1 METMFKIE
9 TSNDGYRVVQMIGN
23 TKHVFRTTI
32 DGLEELRDKLTAF
45 LVQYGRDQKKSFE
58 ELEEV
63 YWRDQGF
70 GGSLW
75 SDGQPDNL
83 DYLGGRY
90 DG

>member
-1 METMFKIE
+1 METTFKIE

-45 LVQYGRDQKKSFE
+45 LVQYGHDQKKSFE
-58 ELEEV
+58 ELDQA

-83 DYLGGRY
+83 DYLGGNME
-90 DG
+90 